1 MGRKKDICAKRKQ
14 RVTLRTLPSPGEL
27 FLFWQKSD
35 RELLGIILSFSPFP
49 CGLTDHKFTTIGSI
63 LIPLSVGTQ
72 GWLKI
77 NNLSFASCSLIFAGS
92 FFLSVL
98 WCCCRYCCAALFGG
112 DFLPLPLSF
121 SYPLFSG
128 EEGTL
133 PWVQPVIRHRAALSV
148 SFCKQLL
155 MPLLALWFF
164 MAKWLLEELLD

>member
-1 MGRKKDICAKRKQ
+1 MAAAMGRKRDICAKRKQ

-27 FLFWQKSD
+27 FLVWQKSD

-92 FFLSVL
+92 FFLSAL

-112 DFLPLPLSF
+112 DFLPLPPFIFLSSILWRRRNTSLGAAGDTAQGSSF
-121 SYPLFSG
+121 SFIL
-128 EEGTL
+128 
-133 PWVQPVIRHRAALSV
+133 
-148 SFCKQLL
+148 
-155 MPLLALWFF
+155 
-164 MAKWLLEELLD
+164 